1 MMTHL
6 PPKCAA
12 PDAGFTILELLVS
25 LTLLALIVA
34 AVPGIV
40 RMAGKSVQVAGGL
53 TRAHADIPA
62 LTAIGDKLSQARP
75 LMAIADDGSRRIQFW
90 GTEESVRFIAP
101 GVLGESG
108 GLITYEL
115 GLAQSRAGPPIL
127 ALTRTLMIDSET
139 DGGPSHDDIRT
150 PMPMTR
156 RLSFRYFGS
165 QASDEAAGW
174 SDRWDSVDAIPQLV
188 EIRTFSARAYAPQ
201 VRTITVQLQLYQTP
215 VAKRRR

>member
-1 MMTHL
+1 MTQL

-34 AVPGIV
+34 SVPAIV
-40 RMAGKSVQVAGGL
+40 RMAGKSMQVAGGL

-75 LMAIADDGSRRIQFW
+75 LMAIADDGSRRVQFW
-90 GTEESVRFIAP
+90 GTEQSVRFIAP

-108 GLITYEL
+108 GLIMYEL

-127 ALTRTLMIDSET
+127 ALTRTLMTDSET
-139 DGGPSHDDIRT
+139 DGGPTHNDIRT

-156 RLSFRYFGS
+156 RLSFRYFGA
-165 QASDEAAGW
+165 QTSDEPPGW
-174 SDRWDSVDAIPQLV
+174 SDRWDTADTIPQLV
-188 EIRTFSARAYAPQ
+188 EIRTLSARTYAAQ

-215 VAKRRR
+215 AAKRRP

>member
-1 MMTHL
+1 MTHF

-12 PDAGFTILELLVS
+12 QDAGFTILELLVS
-25 LTLLALIVA
+25 LTLLALIVV

-40 RMAGKSVQVAGGL
+40 RMAGKSMQVAGGL

-108 GLITYEL
+108 GLIMYEL
-115 GLAQSRAGPPIL
+115 GLAQPRAGPPIL
-127 ALTRTLMIDSET
+127 ALTRTLMTDTET
-139 DGGPSHDDIRT
+139 DGGSSQGDIRT

-165 QASDEAAGW
+165 QTSDQPPGW
-174 SDRWDSVDAIPQLV
+174 SDRWDTVDAIPQLV
-188 EIRTFSARAYAPQ
+188 EIRTFSARSYAPQ
-201 VRTITVQLQLYQTP
+201 VRTITVLLQLYQTP
-215 VAKRRR
+215 AAKRTR